1 MYKLS
6 ARASEKNTKKT
17 FLKKLKK
24 SVKKCLTKA
33 SGLWYDIQAV
43 AAEVASLSCSSVNED

>member
-1 MYKLS
+1 MQAVCEGKQ
-6 ARASEKNTKKT
+6 KNTRKT
-17 FLKKLKK
+17 FLKKVKK

-43 AAEVASLSCSSVNED
+43 AAEVVSPNCSSDKED